1 MDQLQL
7 EELLED
13 FIDPFDKWVK
23 ISQMKRVLRDIEQ
36 DMKQI
41 KNRHAIWYSLFYD
54 MVNIITE
61 PFDPQSGQIGKLTQN
76 IGQQYD
82 RYVQN
87 DDLQLRACSSVIK
100 RLITLKPDEKFF
112 ELCDK
117 IVIQRIKKEMEEL
130 LEEYRNLRI
139 IICDRSS
146 KKMASLFCREQR

>member
-1 MDQLQL
+1 MDQLQQ

-13 FIDPFDKWVK
+13 FIDPFDKRVK
-23 ISQMKRVLRDIEQ
+23 IRQIERVVTDIDQDVKQMK
-36 DMKQI
+36 K
-41 KNRHAIWYSLFYD
+41 RHATWYSLCYA
-54 MVNIITE
+54 MINIIDE
-61 PFDPQSGQIGKLTQN
+61 PFDPQFGQIGKLTQN